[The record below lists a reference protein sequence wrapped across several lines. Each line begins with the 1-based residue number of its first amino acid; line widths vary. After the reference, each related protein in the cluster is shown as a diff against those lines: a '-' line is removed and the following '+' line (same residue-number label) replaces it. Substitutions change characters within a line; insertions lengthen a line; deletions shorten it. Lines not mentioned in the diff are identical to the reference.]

1 MSHSM
6 RVSRPMPW
14 AVFLGISLALILL
27 LPGSAIAQSNS
38 SDGDEYG
45 TAKPSWTGAESYQK
59 SEDRSWKT
67 RAFAGVE
74 FQGDTDLDGGGEFSF
89 WMISGGV
96 SSGRM
101 VSDNVKIGLNGDYRA
116 IGYDFNVP
124 PVAVGLGSV
133 RVDPWDTVHVL
144 RLNPL
149 LTYLINDRWSVIGGP
164 IVEFSGE
171 ESANFGDSLRGGG
184 LFGFGYRR
192 DKFYVAFGVLA
203 MTEIEKDAR
212 IQPFVLIDWKITKG
226 LALGLKADNSRGGE
240 FRLSYAFTDKFNL
253 GFGIGVRRELFR
265 LNGDGPGIRR
275 DGVGEE
281 SSTVAKITAVY
292 QINKKLAI
300 EGYGGVTVDGEFRL
314 ENKTGKKIAQA
325 DYDDAGF
332 GGMKLRFSF

>member
-6 RVSRPMPW
+6 GISRPTPW

-27 LPGSAIAQSNS
+27 GPGSAIAE
-38 SDGDEYG
+38 SDGSGSDRTSG
-45 TAKPSWTGAESYQK
+45 STWTGSESYQ
-59 SEDRSWKT
+59 RSDDQAWKT
-67 RAFAGVE
+67 QAFTGVE
-74 FQGDTDLDGGGEFSF
+74 YQGKTDLDRGGDFKY

-101 VSDNVKIGLNGDYRA
+101 VGDHFKFALKGDYRA
-116 IGYDFNVP
+116 IGYDFNVSGP
-124 PVAVGLGSV
+124 N
-133 RVDPWDTVHVL
+133 DPWDTVHVL

-184 LFGFGYRR
+184 LLGFGYRR

-226 LALGLKADNSRGGE
+226 LALGLKADTSRGGE
-240 FRLSYAFTDKFNL
+240 LRLSYAFTDKFNL

-265 LNGDGPGIRR
+265 LNGDGPGSTGPSTSRQ

-292 QINKKLAI
+292 QINKMLAI

-314 ENKTGKKIAQA
+314 ENKTGKKIVTS